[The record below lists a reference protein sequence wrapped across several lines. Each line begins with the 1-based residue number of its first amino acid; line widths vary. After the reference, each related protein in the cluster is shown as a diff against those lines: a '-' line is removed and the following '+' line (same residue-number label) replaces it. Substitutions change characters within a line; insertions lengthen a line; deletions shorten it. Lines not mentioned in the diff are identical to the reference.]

1 MNQEKLSTDYLT
13 TINCIRQ
20 QIYMMGANDS
30 ENNKINEII
39 NSMKLGEISGEEA
52 VREVNLILESK
63 QDYH

>member
-1 MNQEKLSTDYLT
+1 MNQEKPTTDYLT
-13 TINCIRQ
+13 IINHLRQ

-39 NSMKLGEISGEEA
+39 KKMESGEITGEEA
-52 VREVNLILESK
+52 VKEVALILESK